1 MTRVDL
7 FLQDEIKFPHRG
19 STRHPRSISD
29 GYFGRL
35 WPMSLLNSASS
46 AVSPQ
51 PVTDLLLVD
60 PTPEAATTAAVLR
73 GTYRVAATESAEIA
87 KQFLRRHTP
96 ALVITELDL
105 SGADGVDICRE
116 AKSHPLLPKVLVT
129 TSLTERVPDALAA
142 GCDGVLLK
150 PFPPNLLHARIGRLL
165 RARGEALKNKSRQS
179 QLKVHHLGEQSE
191 LLLGGT
197 NRVWPNTHCPYCNH
211 SGVTSFEF
219 CSHRRSW
226 YACLECKKVWIAKRL
241 E

>member
-1 MTRVDL
+1 
-7 FLQDEIKFPHRG
+7 
-19 STRHPRSISD
+19 
-29 GYFGRL
+29 
-35 WPMSLLNSASS
+35 
-46 AVSPQ
+46 
-51 PVTDLLLVD
+51 
-60 PTPEAATTAAVLR
+60 
-73 GTYRVAATESAEIA
+73 
-87 KQFLRRHTP
+87 
-96 ALVITELDL
+96 
-105 SGADGVDICRE
+105 
-116 AKSHPLLPKVLVT
+116 
-129 TSLTERVPDALAA
+129 LTERVPDALAA

-179 QLKVHHLGEQSE
+179 QLKVHHLGERSE